1 VVLELGNTSLDL
13 VLHGSSVGR
22 WLSHYKRCK

>member
-22 WLSHYKRCK
+22 VFLSL